1 MILDYVRC
9 GVWTSCYLVV
19 LELEAVYFRTGQ
31 QLIFGNTTVVPILET
46 NKFGLLCPMRIKN
59 QVAELPALHEMTYFT
74 SEIYFLWR
82 YEFLWYQSENQAD
95 GYFHKRMAAAGSNCK
110 RLAQE
115 SFTMIQISL
124 KDGLQ
129 VFEFI
134 NSYLAGS

>member
-1 MILDYVRC
+1 MARAVEVFCCFIVILDYVRC

-31 QLIFGNTTVVPILET
+31 QLIFGSTTVVPILET

-82 YEFLWYQSENQAD
+82 YEFLPYQSAYQAD
-95 GYFHKRMAAAGSNCK
+95 GSKRETWRQLEATAREQHRS
-110 RLAQE
+110 RSQ
-115 SFTMIQISL
+115 
-124 KDGLQ
+124 
-129 VFEFI
+129 
-134 NSYLAGS
+134 